1 MPTSNALSTIEA
13 RRAIEAL
20 RAGVPNRDVVRF
32 LEPHQSDV
40 REKFEA
46 LHENILARWDNPALK
61 ALPGLLLE
69 ADFGAGKSH
78 WLEAMR
84 HLALEA
90 NFVVSQIVLNKE
102 TPLHDLGKVYKAC
115 VEAAVAPQ
123 LSGPA
128 LAEIAH
134 GWRSDSAPHYQQ
146 FFDFARHTPGLD
158 PRLALTLRV
167 FEKHTDEALQERVL
181 AEWTGNPML
190 AGDLKFALKEIREP
204 VARVSKPIKGQF
216 LQRFE
221 FLARFF
227 RSAGYNGWIILLD
240 ETEMISRYSPR
251 QRGRAYA
258 HLAQLMGLDK
268 NVSTQGGTPGLGAV
282 FTITKDYSSQVL
294 RGRKDDLHAIPARLE
309 NTPDAPLMSIAESGM
324 KAIERHAIDL
334 RPPTKENVA
343 AIGERARELYSVAY
357 HWEAPP
363 QNEGRE
369 YSLSTGLR
377 QYLRSWIN
385 AWDLRRLYGIEADIV
400 VEALQISYEEDTDLQ
415 SEKPSDDSEI
425 TL

>member
-1 MPTSNALSTIEA
+1 MSTNSFSSIEA

-46 LHENILARWDNPALK
+46 LHENIVMRWDDGELK

-128 LAEIAH
+128 LSEIAH
-134 GWRSDSAPHYQQ
+134 RWRSDSVPHYQQ
-146 FFDFARHTPGLD
+146 FFDFAHHTPGFD

-167 FEKHTDEALQERVL
+167 FEKHSDEALQERVL

-204 VARVSKPIKGQF
+204 VTRVSKPVKGQF

-221 FLARFF
+221 FLSRFF

-268 NVSTQGGTPGLGAV
+268 GASAQGVGAV

-294 RGRKDDLHAIPARLE
+294 RGRKDDLHTIPARME
-309 NTPDAPLMSIAESGM
+309 NTPDAPLIAACRKRHESH
-324 KAIERHAIDL
+324 RT
-334 RPPTKENVA
+334 P
-343 AIGERARELYSVAY
+343 RARF
-357 HWEAPP
+357 APAD
-363 QNEGRE
+363 QRKRCR
-369 YSLSTGLR
+369 YRRTGAR
-377 QYLRSWIN
+377 T
-385 AWDLRRLYGIEADIV
+385 LRRRL
-400 VEALQISYEEDTDLQ
+400 
-415 SEKPSDDSEI
+415 
-425 TL
+425 

>member
-1 MPTSNALSTIEA
+1 MSNSLSSVEA

-32 LEPHQSDV
+32 LEPHQDDIK
-40 REKFEA
+40 EKFDA
-46 LHENILARWDNPALK
+46 LLENVATRWGDDSLK
-61 ALPGLLLE
+61 PLPGLLLE

-90 NFVVSQIVLNKE
+90 NFVVSQVVLNKE
-102 TPLHDLGKVYKAC
+102 TPLHDLGKIYRAC
-115 VEAAVAPQ
+115 VEAAVAPD

-128 LAEIAH
+128 LTEVAH
-134 GWRSDSAPHYQQ
+134 HWSADGAPHYRQ
-146 FFDFARHTPGLD
+146 FFDYANHTPGLD
-158 PRLALTLRV
+158 PRLASTLRV
-167 FEKHTDEALQERVL
+167 FEKHQDEAVLERVL
-181 AEWTGNPML
+181 SEWTGNPML
-190 AGDLKFALKEIREP
+190 AGELKFALREVGDP
-204 VARVSKPIKGQF
+204 VNRVSPPVKGQF
-216 LQRFE
+216 LNRFE

-240 ETEMISRYSPR
+240 ETEMISRYSLR

-268 NVSTQGGTPGLGAV
+268 NANAFGLGAV

-294 RGRKDDLHAIPARLE
+294 RGRKDDLHTIPARLE
-309 NTPDAPLMSIAESGM
+309 TTPDAPYITAAETGM
-324 KAIERHAIDL
+324 KAIERYALDL
-334 RPPTKENVA
+334 RPPTKDQVS
-343 AIGERARELYSVAY
+343 AIGARAQELYATAY
-357 HWEAPP
+357 NWDAPP
-363 QNEGRE
+363 PDARRE

-377 QYLRSWIN
+377 QYLRVWIN

-400 VEALQISYEEDTDLQ
+400 VESVQLSYEEDTDLQ
-415 SEKPSDDSEI
+415 RDKHDDEPEI
-425 TL
+425 AL

>member
-1 MPTSNALSTIEA
+1 MSTNSLSSIEA

-46 LHENILARWDNPALK
+46 LHENIVMRWDDGELK

-128 LAEIAH
+128 LSEIAH
-134 GWRSDSAPHYQQ
+134 RWRSDSVPHYQQ
-146 FFDFARHTPGLD
+146 FFDFAHHTPGLD

-167 FEKHTDEALQERVL
+167 FEKHSDEALQERVL

-204 VARVSKPIKGQF
+204 VTRVSKPVKGQF

-221 FLARFF
+221 FLSRFF

-268 NVSTQGGTPGLGAV
+268 GASAQGVGAV

-294 RGRKDDLHAIPARLE
+294 RGRKDDLHTIPARME
-309 NTPDAPLMSIAESGM
+309 NTPDAPLIAAAESGM
-324 KAIERHAIDL
+324 KAIERHALDL

-343 AIGERARELYSVAY
+343 AIGERARELYAAAY
-357 HWEAPP
+357 NWDAPP
-363 QNEGRE
+363 PGAGRE

-400 VEALQISYEEDTDLQ
+400 VETVQISYEEDTDLQ
-415 SEKPSDDSEI
+415 HEKPDDETEI